1 MNQDTEK
8 TIVIFRK
15 FKNGNKEVIAL
26 FPEIAGTL
34 LPETCSSYMHIGQH
48 GGAMADLT
56 DITRPATPEEYAE
69 LKEELESIG
78 YNLTVKKKNIYKYYL
93 TRVQELRRI
102 G

>member
-34 LPETCSSYMHIGQH
+34 LPETCSSYMHI
-48 GGAMADLT
+48 DST
-56 DITRPATPEEYAE
+56 AE
-69 LKEELESIG
+69 QWQ
-78 YNLTVKKKNIYKYYL
+78 T
-93 TRVQELRRI
+93 
-102 G
+102 